1 MSVTN
6 ERILP
11 NRNPFSIAKIENAI
25 AKLGNSNLYES
36 LQERVAPTK
45 TPPVKKQILDAINT
59 LTQRMK

>member
-45 TPPVKKQILDAINT
+45 TPPVKNKF
-59 LTQRMK
+59 